1 MTELDPDIA
10 KAMKI
15 LENVNFK
22 VSSFNLALKISNGKD
37 FVVKIV

>member
-22 VSSFNLALKISNGKD
+22 VSSFSITPKIYNGKD